1 MKKILF
7 ILFLSLPFY
16 ISAQDFRFGIKG
28 GFNLANFQGED
39 NGGHYKFGGYAG
51 LFASYNFT
59 DVVGIQSEILYSQQG
74 FRDHIDSESATISLD
89 YITVPVLISFSLRN
103 YEQFKFVLGPQVAY
117 LVRSKEDPDVYTDD
131 NPIAQILPKSDTFED
146 IDYGAVVGLEYEFS
160 DQFLL
165 NARYY
170 HGLAEFFN
178 QDKVESEAQ
187 NRTFSLGVAYRF

>member
-1 MKKILF
+1 MKKIALLLL
-7 ILFLSLPFY
+7 IFLPGL
-16 ISAQDFRFGIKG
+16 ISAQDIRFGVKG

-59 DVVGIQSEILYSQQG
+59 DIVGLQTEVMYAQQG
-74 FRDHIDSESATISLD
+74 FRDHIDGESATISLD
-89 YITVPVLISFSLRN
+89 YITVPLLVKFSLRN
-103 YEQFKFVLGPQVAY
+103 YEQFKFLLGPQVGY
-117 LVRSKEDPDVYTDD
+117 LLRSKEDPDVYSDD
-131 NPIAQILPKSDTFED
+131 NPVAQILPKSDTFED
-146 IDYGAVVGLEYEFS
+146 FDYGAVLGLEYEFS

-187 NRTFSLGVAYRF
+187 NRVFSLGIAYHF